1 MQIDATP
8 TAFATDST
16 SAARADAALRSPF
29 SFSSAAMRSSI
40 VGSGFT
46 YAKKPPVRMALINCV
61 WLGRRD
67 SNPHG
72 PAPASL

>member
-8 TAFATDST
+8 TVFATEST
-16 SAARADAALRSPF
+16 SAARVDTALRSPF

-46 YAKKPPVRMALINCV
+46 YTKATRADGLNQL
-61 WLGRRD
+61 WSGRRD

-72 PAPASL
+72 LAPASL

>member
-8 TAFATDST
+8 TAFATEST

-46 YAKKPPVRMALINCV
+46 YTKKPPVRMA
-61 WLGRRD
+61 
-67 SNPHG
+67 
-72 PAPASL
+72 

>member
-16 SAARADAALRSPF
+16 SAARADAALRSP
-29 SFSSAAMRSSI
+29 SPFSSAAMRSSM

-46 YAKKPPVRMALINCV
+46 YAKKPPVRMA
-61 WLGRRD
+61 
-67 SNPHG
+67 
-72 PAPASL
+72 